1 MAAKRSTLTNKL
13 GETYDQVIGS
23 KRYVIKPGETITL
36 DRYEAVEVKGH
47 YIGAE
52 KKCCLEIHHLPDG
65 DDEQPKPVP
74 KTFCAPDGKEFATK
88 QECMEYIRKG
98 GK

>member
-1 MAAKRSTLTNKL
+1 MAMRRSTLTNKL

-47 YIGAE
+47 FCGDT
-52 KKCCLEIHHLPDG
+52 KVCLEIHHLPDP
-65 DDEQPKPVP
+65 DDDQPKTGG
-74 KTFCAPDGKEFATK
+74 KAFCAPDGREFATK
-88 QECMEYIRKG
+88 QECLDYIKSKG